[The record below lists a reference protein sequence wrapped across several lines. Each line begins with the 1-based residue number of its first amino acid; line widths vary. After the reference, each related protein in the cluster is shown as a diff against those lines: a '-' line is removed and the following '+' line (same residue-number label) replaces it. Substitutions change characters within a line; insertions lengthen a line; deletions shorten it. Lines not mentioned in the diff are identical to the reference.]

1 MVTGAGRGI
10 GRAIAIRLAEEGA
23 FVACCDINPE
33 GAGETAESLASPGI
47 AVTLDVTNEESVA
60 ATVDK
65 IVRSRGGLDALVNN
79 AGIAGPQEPAGRTP
93 TDGWRRTLEVNLTGP
108 FLCSREAL
116 PHLQARNG
124 CIVNIASALAL
135 VGWQNECAYGPA
147 KAGLVQLTKGMAMD
161 YADSIRV
168 NCICPGAVRTPMIES
183 VLPSGADV
191 EALMKEYGKIH
202 PLHQRLADPREIA
215 DAVLFLA
222 SDDASLMTGAMLVVD
237 GGFTAG

>member
-10 GRAIAIRLAEEGA
+10 GRAIAIRLSEEGA
-23 FVACCDINPE
+23 FVACCDIDTGSAE
-33 GAGETAESLASPGI
+33 ETTGLLARPGM
-47 AVTLDVTNEESVA
+47 AVELDVTDEKSVERA
-60 ATVDK
+60 LATIVDQC
-65 IVRSRGGLDALVNN
+65 GGLDILVNN
-79 AGIAGPQEPAGRTP
+79 AGIAGPQEPAGSTP
-93 TDGWRRTLEVNLTGP
+93 AAGWRQTLDVNLTGP

-124 CIVNIASALAL
+124 TIVNIASALAL

-161 YADSIRV
+161 YAGSIRV
-168 NCICPGAVRTPMIES
+168 NCVCPGAVRTPMIES
-183 VLPSGADV
+183 VLPDGIDV
-191 EALMKEYGKIH
+191 EAQLKEYGKIH

-215 DAVLFLA
+215 DAVVFLA

-237 GGFTAG
+237 AGFTAG